1 MSTLKVASIQS
12 LANNTVPLIKNVSGV
27 EKGTF
32 VNAWL
37 NMNGTGTISIRDSF
51 NVSSITDLGTGYYR
65 INFSLTFA
73 NNDYCFASMLRTNGA
88 GFGPIDAEDLSTTNI
103 EVRSYSGS
111 GLTDRNIL
119 GGAVFGTIA

>member
-12 LANNTVPLIKNVSGV
+12 LASNTVPLIKNSSGV

-32 VNAWL
+32 ANAWL

-73 NNDYCFASMLRTNGA
+73 NNDYCFTSMPRTNGN
-88 GFGPIDAEDLSTTNI
+88 GFGPIDAENLSTNNI

-111 GLTDRNIL
+111 GLVDRNIL

>member
-1 MSTLKVASIQS
+1 
-12 LANNTVPLIKNVSGV
+12 
-27 EKGTF
+27 
-32 VNAWL
+32 
-37 NMNGTGTISIRDSF
+37 
-51 NVSSITDLGTGYYR
+51 
-65 INFSLTFA
+65 
-73 NNDYCFASMLRTNGA
+73 MLRTNGA